1 MQRRYEEVLTTRI
14 EDAVHNG
21 CSHVTW
27 NELYLWYDV
36 KKIAAGTYRDLD
48 RRMKEIGGD
57 AVRAKMIHGRGGIF
71 IYDSAKG
78 KRIDPDAKK

>member
-1 MQRRYEEVLTTRI
+1 
-14 EDAVHNG
+14 
-21 CSHVTW
+21 
-27 NELYLWYDV
+27 
-36 KKIAAGTYRDLD
+36 
-48 RRMKEIGGD
+48 MKEIGGD